1 MRVTMAR
8 DELLTALHRVQG
20 IVEKRNTMPSLA
32 NVLLEARPE
41 GLEIVAT
48 DLELGMRGLYKATV
62 EEPGSVTFSARKL
75 YEILKEIKDSEI
87 VMTVTDNCLV
97 TIQAGRGQFNV
108 VGLTSKDFPPL
119 PSIEREDLIP
129 LPGMGLL
136 QLIRKTLFA
145 VGDNDT
151 RYVLNGLL
159 IIVTTSGGEPLIRL
173 VGTDGH
179 RLAMADQK
187 LVPAEAGSQGSGSPI
202 KALDQEVKVIVPK
215 KAAAEIRRLLEEGGD
230 EPMIGFTKNMLIF
243 RKSGLVLTS
252 RLMEGNYPN
261 YQQVIPRVSNKGIT
275 VNRDELEGALRRVS
289 VLSQDKTS
297 AVKLTFSK
305 KAITL
310 FSSHPDMG
318 EAKEDIL
325 ASFHGEEFSA
335 GFNARYLLEVL
346 GVIESEMVVLNMEAP
361 LSPCLIRELDSPL
374 FQTVVMPVKV

>member
-1 MRVTMAR
+1 MRVTVAR
-8 DELLTALHRVQG
+8 DELLTALQRVQG

-32 NVLLEARPE
+32 NVLLEAKPE
-41 GLEIVAT
+41 GLDISAT
-48 DLELGMRGLYKATV
+48 DLELGLRGIYNATV

-75 YEILKEIKDSEI
+75 YEMLKEIQDPEI
-87 VMTVTDNCLV
+87 AMTVTDDCLV
-97 TIQAGRGQFNV
+97 TIKTGRGEFKV
-108 VGLTSKDFPPL
+108 VGLPSKDFPPL
-119 PSIEREDLIP
+119 PAIEREGLIS
-129 LPGMGLL
+129 LPGAGLL

-159 IIVTTSGGEPLIRL
+159 IVVTNAGGTPMIRL

-179 RLAMADQK
+179 RLALAEQK
-187 LVPAEAGSQGSGSPI
+187 LEVEKKTSP
-202 KALDQEVKVIVPK
+202 DQEEKVIVPK

-261 YQQVIPRVSNKGIT
+261 YQQVIPKVSNKKIT
-275 VNRDELEGALRRVS
+275 VNRADLEGALRRVS
-289 VLSQDKTS
+289 VLSQNKTY

-305 KAITL
+305 NAVTL
-310 FSSHPDMG
+310 FSSNPDMG
-318 EAKEDIL
+318 EAKEDVP
-325 ASFHGEEFSA
+325 ASFNGEEFSA
-335 GFNARYLLEVL
+335 GFNARYLLDVL
-346 GVIESEMVVLNMEAP
+346 GVIESETVMLNMEAP
-361 LSPCLIRELDSPL
+361 LSPCLIRESDSPL

>member
-1 MRVTMAR
+1 MRVTVER
-8 DELLTALHRVQG
+8 EILLTALHRVQG

-32 NVLLEARPE
+32 NVLLEAKKE
-41 GLEIVAT
+41 GLDISAT

-75 YEILKEIKDSEI
+75 YEILKEIKDQEI
-87 VMTVTDNCLV
+87 AMTVSADCLV
-97 TIQAGRGQFNV
+97 TITTGRGEFKV
-108 VGLTSKDFPPL
+108 VGLPSKDFPPL
-119 PSIEREDLIP
+119 PAIERDGLIP
-129 LPGMGLL
+129 LPGAGLL

-159 IIVTTSGGEPLIRL
+159 IVVTSAGGTPMIRL

-179 RLAMADQK
+179 RLAMAEQK
-187 LVPAEAGSQGSGSPI
+187 LEAENKESAD
-202 KALDQEVKVIVPK
+202 AQEEKVIVPK
-215 KAAAEIRRLLEEGGD
+215 KAAAEIRRLLEEDDD

-261 YQQVIPRVSNKGIT
+261 YQQVIPKAGNKQIT
-275 VNRDELEGALRRVS
+275 VNRDDLEGALRRVS
-289 VLSQDKTS
+289 VLSQNKTY

-318 EAKEDIL
+318 EANEEIP
-325 ASFHGEEFSA
+325 ASFNGEEFSA
-335 GFNARYLLEVL
+335 GFNARYLLDVL
-346 GVIESEMVVLNMEAP
+346 SVLESETVVLNMEAS
-361 LSPCLIRELDSPL
+361 LSPCLIREKDNAL
-374 FQTVVMPVKV
+374 FQAVVMPIKV

>member
-1 MRVTMAR
+1 MRVTVER

-32 NVLLEARPE
+32 NVLLEAKPE
-41 GLEIVAT
+41 GLDISAT

-62 EEPGSVTFSARKL
+62 EEPGSVTFPARKL
-75 YEILKEIKDSEI
+75 YEILKEIKDPEI
-87 VMTVTDNCLV
+87 AITVTDDCLV
-97 TIQAGRGQFNV
+97 TIKAGLGEFKV
-108 VGLTSKDFPPL
+108 VGLPSKDFPPL
-119 PSIEREDLIP
+119 PAIEREGLIP
-129 LPGMGLL
+129 LPGAGLL

-159 IIVTTSGGEPLIRL
+159 IVVTNTDETPIIRL

-179 RLAMADQK
+179 RLAMADQN
-187 LVPAEAGSQGSGSPI
+187 LVPAEAGIQT
-202 KALDQEVKVIVPK
+202 QEEKVIVPK
-215 KAAAEIRRLLEEGGD
+215 KAATEIRRLLEEGGD

-261 YQQVIPRVSNKGIT
+261 YQQVIPKASNKKIT
-275 VNRDELEGALRRVS
+275 VNRDDLEGALRRVS
-289 VLSQDKTS
+289 VLAQNKSY

-310 FSSHPDMG
+310 FSSHPDTG
-318 EAKEDIL
+318 EAKEEIP
-325 ASFHGEEFSA
+325 ASFNGEEFAA
-335 GFNARYLLEVL
+335 GFNARYLLDVL
-346 GVIESEMVVLNMEAP
+346 GVMESETVVLNMEAS
-361 LSPCLIRELDSPL
+361 LSPCLIRELDTPM
-374 FQTVVMPVKV
+374 FQAVVMPVKV

>member
-1 MRVTMAR
+1 MRVTVER

-32 NVLLEARPE
+32 NVLLEAKPE
-41 GLEIVAT
+41 GLDISAT

-62 EEPGSVTFSARKL
+62 EEPGSVTFPARKL
-75 YEILKEIKDSEI
+75 YEILKEIKDPEI
-87 VMTVTDNCLV
+87 AITVTDDCLV
-97 TIQAGRGQFNV
+97 TIKAGLGEFKV
-108 VGLTSKDFPPL
+108 VGLPGKDFPPL
-119 PSIEREDLIP
+119 PAIEREGLIP
-129 LPGMGLL
+129 LPGAGLL

-159 IIVTTSGGEPLIRL
+159 IVVTNTDETPIIRL

-179 RLAMADQK
+179 RLAMADQN
-187 LVPAEAGSQGSGSPI
+187 LVPAEAGIQN
-202 KALDQEVKVIVPK
+202 QEEKVIVPK
-215 KAAAEIRRLLEEGGD
+215 KAATEIRRLLEEGGD

-261 YQQVIPRVSNKGIT
+261 YQQVIPKASNKKIT
-275 VNRDELEGALRRVS
+275 VNRDDLEGALRRVS
-289 VLSQDKTS
+289 VLAQNKSH

-310 FSSHPDMG
+310 FSSHPDTG
-318 EAKEDIL
+318 EAKEEIP
-325 ASFHGEEFSA
+325 AGFNGEEFSA
-335 GFNARYLLEVL
+335 GFNARYLLDVL
-346 GVIESEMVVLNMEAP
+346 GVMESETVVLNMEAS
-361 LSPCLIRELDSPL
+361 LSPCLIRELDTPM
-374 FQTVVMPVKV
+374 FQAVVMPVKV

>member
-1 MRVTMAR
+1 MRLTVER
-8 DELLTALHRVQG
+8 NELLTALHRVQG

-32 NVLLEARPE
+32 NVLLEAKPE
-41 GLEIVAT
+41 GLDISAT

-62 EEPGSVTFSARKL
+62 EESGSVTFSARKL
-75 YEILKEIKDSEI
+75 YEILKEINDSQI
-87 VMTVTDNCLV
+87 AMTVTDDCLV
-97 TIQAGRGQFNV
+97 TIKTERGEFKV
-108 VGLTSKDFPPL
+108 VGLPSKDFPPL
-119 PSIEREDLIP
+119 PTIERDGLIS
-129 LPGMGLL
+129 LPGAGLL

-159 IIVTTSGGEPLIRL
+159 IVVTKAGEAPVIRL

-179 RLAMADQK
+179 RLAMAEQK
-187 LVPAEAGSQGSGSPI
+187 LEADA
-202 KALDQEVKVIVPK
+202 KASLEQEEKVIVPK

-261 YQQVIPRVSNKGIT
+261 YQQVIPKASNKKIS
-275 VNRDELEGALRRVS
+275 VNRDDLEGALRRVS
-289 VLSQDKTS
+289 VLSQNKS
-297 AVKLTFSK
+297 YSVKLTFSK

-318 EAKEDIL
+318 EAQEEIPAGFNGD
-325 ASFHGEEFSA
+325 EFSA
-335 GFNARYLLEVL
+335 GFNARYLLDVL
-346 GVIESEMVVLNMEAP
+346 GVMESETVTLNMEAS
-361 LSPCLIRELDSPL
+361 LSPCLIRETDNPL
-374 FQTVVMPVKV
+374 FQAVVMPVKV

>member
-1 MRVTMAR
+1 MRVTVER
-8 DELLTALHRVQG
+8 EVLLTALHRVQG

-32 NVLLEARPE
+32 NVLLEAKKE
-41 GLEIVAT
+41 GLDISAT

-75 YEILKEIKDSEI
+75 YEILKEIKDQEI
-87 VMTVTDNCLV
+87 AMTVSSDCLV
-97 TIQAGRGQFNV
+97 TITTGRGEFKV
-108 VGLTSKDFPPL
+108 VGLPSKDFPPL
-119 PSIEREDLIP
+119 PAIERDGLIP
-129 LPGMGLL
+129 LPGTGLL

-159 IIVTTSGGEPLIRL
+159 VVVTGAGGTPMIRL

-179 RLAMADQK
+179 RLAMAEQK
-187 LVPAEAGSQGSGSPI
+187 LATDKKSSPE
-202 KALDQEVKVIVPK
+202 QEEKVIVPK
-215 KAAAEIRRLLEEGGD
+215 KAAAEIRRLLEEDED

-261 YQQVIPRVSNKGIT
+261 YQQVIPKAGNKQIA
-275 VNRDELEGALRRVS
+275 VNRDDLEGALRRVS
-289 VLSQDKTS
+289 VLSQNKTY

-318 EAKEDIL
+318 EANEEIP
-325 ASFHGEEFSA
+325 ASFNGEEFSA
-335 GFNARYLLEVL
+335 GFNARYLLDVL
-346 GVIESEMVVLNMEAP
+346 SVLESETVVLNMEAS
-361 LSPCLIRELDSPL
+361 LSPCLIREKDNAL
-374 FQTVVMPVKV
+374 FQAVVMPVKV

>member
-1 MRVTMAR
+1 MRVTVER

-32 NVLLEARPE
+32 NVLLEAKPE
-41 GLEIVAT
+41 GLDISAT

-62 EEPGSVTFSARKL
+62 EEPGSVTFPARKL
-75 YEILKEIKDSEI
+75 YEILKEIKDPEI
-87 VMTVTDNCLV
+87 AMTVTDDCLV
-97 TIQAGRGQFNV
+97 TIKAGLGEFKV
-108 VGLTSKDFPPL
+108 VGLPSKDFPPL
-119 PSIEREDLIP
+119 PAIEREGLIP
-129 LPGMGLL
+129 LPGAGLL

-159 IIVTTSGGEPLIRL
+159 IVVTNTDETPIIRL

-187 LVPAEAGSQGSGSPI
+187 LEI
-202 KALDQEVKVIVPK
+202 EKKAPLEQEEKVIVPK
-215 KAAAEIRRLLEEGGD
+215 KAATEIRRLLEEGGD

-261 YQQVIPRVSNKGIT
+261 YQQVIPKTSNKKIT
-275 VNRDELEGALRRVS
+275 VNRDDLEGALRRVS
-289 VLSQDKTS
+289 VLAQNKSY

-305 KAITL
+305 KTITL
-310 FSSHPDMG
+310 FSSHPDTG
-318 EAKEDIL
+318 EAKEEIP
-325 ASFHGEEFSA
+325 ASFNGEEFSA
-335 GFNARYLLEVL
+335 GFNARYLLDVL
-346 GVIESEMVVLNMEAP
+346 GIMESETVVLNMEAS
-361 LSPCLIRELDSPL
+361 LSPCLIRELDSPM
-374 FQTVVMPVKV
+374 FQAVVMPVKV

>member
-1 MRVTMAR
+1 MRVKVER
-8 DELLTALHRVQG
+8 DELLTALQRVQG

-32 NVLLEARPE
+32 NVLLEAKSE
-41 GLEIVAT
+41 GLDISAT

-87 VMTVTDNCLV
+87 AMTVTDDCLV
-97 TIQAGRGQFNV
+97 TIKTVRGEFKV
-108 VGLTSKDFPPL
+108 VGLPSKDFPPL
-119 PSIEREDLIP
+119 PAIERDGLIP

-159 IIVTTSGGEPLIRL
+159 IVVTNAGETPIIRL

-179 RLAMADQK
+179 RLAMAEQK
-187 LVPAEAGSQGSGSPI
+187 LETDG
-202 KALDQEVKVIVPK
+202 KASLEQDEKVIVPK

-261 YQQVIPRVSNKGIT
+261 YQQVIPKAGNKKIT
-275 VNRDELEGALRRVS
+275 VNRDDLEGALRRVS
-289 VLSQDKTS
+289 VLSQNKS
-297 AVKLTFSK
+297 YAVKLTFSK
-305 KAITL
+305 NAIAL

-318 EAKEDIL
+318 EAQEEIP
-325 ASFHGEEFSA
+325 ASFNGEEFSA
-335 GFNARYLLEVL
+335 GFNARYLLDVL
-346 GVIESEMVVLNMEAP
+346 GVMESETVALNMEAS
-361 LSPCLIRELDSPL
+361 LSPCLIREMDNPL

>member
-1 MRVTMAR
+1 MRVTVER
-8 DELLTALHRVQG
+8 EVLLTALHRVQG

-32 NVLLEARPE
+32 NVLLEAKKE
-41 GLEIVAT
+41 GLDIAAT

-75 YEILKEIKDSEI
+75 YEILKEIKDQEI
-87 VMTVTDNCLV
+87 AMTVTEDCLV
-97 TIQAGRGQFNV
+97 TITTGRGEFKV
-108 VGLTSKDFPPL
+108 VGLPSKDFPPL
-119 PSIEREDLIP
+119 PAIEREGLIP
-129 LPGMGLL
+129 LPGTGLL

-159 IIVTTSGGEPLIRL
+159 IVVASTGGTPMIRL

-179 RLAMADQK
+179 RLAMAEQK
-187 LVPAEAGSQGSGSPI
+187 LETENKESA
-202 KALDQEVKVIVPK
+202 DTQEEKVIVPK
-215 KAAAEIRRLLEEGGD
+215 KAASEIRRLLEEDED

-261 YQQVIPRVSNKGIT
+261 YQQVIPKAGNKQIE
-275 VNRDELEGALRRVS
+275 VNRDDLEGALRRVS
-289 VLSQDKTS
+289 VLSQNKTY

-318 EAKEDIL
+318 EANEEIP
-325 ASFHGEEFSA
+325 ASFAGEEFSA
-335 GFNARYLLEVL
+335 GFNARYLLDVLSVL
-346 GVIESEMVVLNMEAP
+346 GSETVVLNMEAS
-361 LSPCLIRELDSPL
+361 LSPCLIREKDNAL
-374 FQTVVMPVKV
+374 FQAVVMPVKV

>member
-1 MRVTMAR
+1 MRVTVER
-8 DELLTALHRVQG
+8 EVLLTALHRVQG

-32 NVLLEARPE
+32 NVLLEAKKE
-41 GLEIVAT
+41 GLDIAAT

-75 YEILKEIKDSEI
+75 YEILKEIKDQEI
-87 VMTVTDNCLV
+87 AVTVTDDCLV
-97 TIQAGRGQFNV
+97 TLKTERGEFKV
-108 VGLTSKDFPPL
+108 VGLPSKDFPPL
-119 PSIEREDLIP
+119 PAIEREGLIP
-129 LPGMGLL
+129 LPGTGLL

-159 IIVTTSGGEPLIRL
+159 IVVTSTGGTPMIRL

-179 RLAMADQK
+179 RLAMAEQK
-187 LVPAEAGSQGSGSPI
+187 LEAENKESAD
-202 KALDQEVKVIVPK
+202 AQEEKVIVPK
-215 KAAAEIRRLLEEGGD
+215 KAAAEIRRLLEEDED

-261 YQQVIPRVSNKGIT
+261 YQQVIPKAGNKQIE
-275 VNRDELEGALRRVS
+275 VNRDDLEGALRRVS
-289 VLSQDKTS
+289 VLSQNKTY

-305 KAITL
+305 KAVTL

-318 EAKEDIL
+318 EANEEIP
-325 ASFHGEEFSA
+325 ASFNGEEFSA
-335 GFNARYLLEVL
+335 GFNARYLLDVL
-346 GVIESEMVVLNMEAP
+346 GVMESETVVLNMEAS
-361 LSPCLIRELDSPL
+361 LSPCLIREKDNAS
-374 FQTVVMPVKV
+374 FQAVVMPVKV

>member
-1 MRVTMAR
+1 MRVTVER

-32 NVLLEARPE
+32 NVLLEAKPE
-41 GLEIVAT
+41 GLDISAT

-62 EEPGSVTFSARKL
+62 EEPGSVTFPARKL
-75 YEILKEIKDSEI
+75 YEILKEIKDPEI
-87 VMTVTDNCLV
+87 AITVTDDCLV
-97 TIQAGRGQFNV
+97 TIKAGLGEFKV
-108 VGLTSKDFPPL
+108 VGLPGKDFPPL
-119 PSIEREDLIP
+119 PAIEREGLIP
-129 LPGMGLL
+129 LPGAGLL

-159 IIVTTSGGEPLIRL
+159 IVVTNTDETPIIRL

-187 LVPAEAGSQGSGSPI
+187 LEIEKKTPLE
-202 KALDQEVKVIVPK
+202 QEEKVIVPK
-215 KAAAEIRRLLEEGGD
+215 KAATEIRRLLEEGGD

-261 YQQVIPRVSNKGIT
+261 YLQVIPKASNKKIT
-275 VNRDELEGALRRVS
+275 VNRDDLEGALRRVS
-289 VLSQDKTS
+289 VLAQNKSH

-310 FSSHPDMG
+310 FSSHPDTG
-318 EAKEDIL
+318 EAKEEIP
-325 ASFHGEEFSA
+325 AGFNGEEFSA
-335 GFNARYLLEVL
+335 GFNARYLLDVL
-346 GVIESEMVVLNMEAP
+346 GVMESETVVLNMEAS
-361 LSPCLIRELDSPL
+361 LSPCLIRELDTPM
-374 FQTVVMPVKV
+374 FQAVVMPVKV